1 MAQLLTLL
9 PEHPL
14 TPDTLFYRIIG
25 IILNALSVIQPLI
38 APFGIQHFS
47 YMPSFGILSTYA
59 PTPCGLATF
68 SAALAKRLAARA
80 ADVKVVRIADG
91 EVSEEPNVS
100 GELINGSAS
109 SIEAT
114 VELLNQSD
122 VAIIQHEYGICGGS
136 DGDEIV
142 QIMAGLCVASIL
154 VVHTVLKDPTPHQR
168 WVLETVMAS
177 ADQVVVMSEV
187 AHRRL
192 CASFAVDHHK
202 VATIPHGAALP
213 STDNVRRPDRPTL
226 LTWGLLGPGKG
237 IERVIDAMASLEN
250 LPN

>member
-91 EVSEEPNVS
+91 EVSELRVS
-100 GELINGSAS
+100 RFESPMLETI
-109 SIEAT
+109 
-114 VELLNQSD
+114 
-122 VAIIQHEYGICGGS
+122 
-136 DGDEIV
+136 
-142 QIMAGLCVASIL
+142 CVAL
-154 VVHTVLKDPTPHQR
+154 PVPLFNREPLWFAFAR
-168 WVLETVMAS
+168 CWVT
-177 ADQVVVMSEV
+177 
-187 AHRRL
+187 
-192 CASFAVDHHK
+192 
-202 VATIPHGAALP
+202 
-213 STDNVRRPDRPTL
+213 
-226 LTWGLLGPGKG
+226 
-237 IERVIDAMASLEN
+237 
-250 LPN
+250 